1 LVKLNDIKLRKLLI
15 QNQNGGRKMKKRR
28 IILFQLVIGVIAVFL
43 YNAKVFAQ
51 PQYIMKFAISTA
63 PKEYHYSYSPYLV
76 FKNEV
81 ETRSNGRISVQLF
94 PGGQLGKVAS
104 VINQVRRGVIQ
115 GGDCN
120 TGHLSNTYPP
130 IQVLSIPYLFEER
143 DIAWK
148 VLGGPFGDMM
158 IENMAKETGIRA
170 LYWGEGGGFR
180 HFSNNK
186 REIRSP
192 EDMKGLK
199 IRSMNSPFFMELIS
213 NTGASATPIA
223 WNELYTSLQTGVA
236 DGQEN
241 SIATFLTPK
250 LEEVQR
256 YITLDGH
263 VYSITTLIVNEKF
276 YQELPDDL
284 KQVVQ
289 SAAGM
294 ARAANYG
301 ITVVAEANGLAY
313 LEKKG
318 LKIYKP
324 KKEEI
329 QMFRAKTQPSS
340 IKWLKGEF
348 GDALVDDLLAA
359 TAKAEKEL
367 GYYK

>member
-1 LVKLNDIKLRKLLI
+1 
-15 QNQNGGRKMKKRR
+15 MKKRR
-28 IILFQLVIGVIAVFL
+28 IIFFYAIINMIAVL
-43 YNAKVFAQ
+43 WLIDKVAAE
-51 PQYIMKFAISTA
+51 PKYLMKMAVSTS
-63 PKEYHYSYSPYLV
+63 PMEYHYSYSPYLV

-81 ETRSNGRISVQLF
+81 ETRSKGKISVQLF

-104 VINQVRRGVIQ
+104 IINQVRRGVIQ

-120 TGHLSNTYPP
+120 TGHLSRTYPP
-130 IQVLSIPYLFEER
+130 IQVLSVPYLFEER
-143 DIAWK
+143 EVAWK
-148 VLGGPFGDMM
+148 VLGGHYGDMM
-158 IENMAKETGIRA
+158 IEKMAKETGIRA

-192 EDMKGLK
+192 DDMKGLK
-199 IRSMNSPFFMELIS
+199 IRSMNSPFFIELIS

-223 WNELYTSLQTGVA
+223 WKELYTSLQTGVV

-250 LEEVQR
+250 LEEVQK

-284 KQVVQ
+284 KQVIQ
-289 SAAGM
+289 RAAVI
-294 ARAANYG
+294 ARTANYG
-301 ITVVAEANGLAY
+301 ITVVAESNGLVY
-313 LEKKG
+313 LKKKG

-324 KKEEI
+324 TKEEI
-329 QMFRAKTQPSS
+329 QMFRDKTQPSS
-340 IKWLKGEF
+340 IKWLKNEF
-348 GDALVDDLLAA
+348 GDKLVNSLLVA
-359 TAKAEKEL
+359 TVEAEKEL
-367 GYYK
+367 GYR

>member
-1 LVKLNDIKLRKLLI
+1 MEGIKLKNRKNVFL
-15 QNQNGGRKMKKRR
+15 QT
-28 IILFQLVIGVIAVFL
+28 IIGMIAVL
-43 YNAKVFAQ
+43 SLLDTVSAQ
-51 PQYIMKFAISTA
+51 PQYTMKISVSNT
-63 PKEYHYSYSPYLV
+63 PKDYHYSYSPYLV

-81 ETRSNGRISVQLF
+81 EARSNGRISVQLF

-120 TGHLSNTYPP
+120 TGHLSRTYPP
-130 IQVLSIPYLFEER
+130 IQVLSIPYLFAER

-148 VLGGPFGDMM
+148 VLGGPYGDMM
-158 IENMAKETGIRA
+158 IETMAEKTGIRA

-186 REIRSP
+186 REIRNP
-192 EDMKGLK
+192 DDMKGLK
-199 IRSMNSPFFMELIS
+199 IRSMNSPLFVELIS

-223 WNELYTSLQTGVA
+223 WRELYTSLQTGVV

-250 LEEVQR
+250 LEEVQK

-263 VYSITTLIVNEKF
+263 VYSITTLIVNEQF
-276 YQELPDDL
+276 YQGLPDDL
-284 KQVVQ
+284 KQVIQ
-289 SAAGM
+289 SAASM

-301 ITVVAEANGLAY
+301 ITVVAESNGIVY
-313 LEKKG
+313 LRKKG

-329 QMFRAKTQPSS
+329 KLFRDKTQPSA
-340 IKWLKGEF
+340 IKWLKEKF
-348 GDALVDDLLAA
+348 GDKLVDDLLAA
-359 TAKAEKEL
+359 TVEAEKEL
-367 GYYK
+367 GYR